1 MSFINDLLEKPA
13 NLSTASKYAVI
24 NGFIYLG
31 AGALL
36 IVWPGAVQTL
46 LRDPAFVGHE
56 GALFRVIGMAVA
68 IIGWLY
74 VFGGRSGARQI
85 RPSFR
90 ARPSGACSF
99 GARAPCDRRRF
110 SSYAGGV
117 CNSLPLAWHRCL
129 GTPQS
134 RDVMQQTA
142 YCTCDE
148 KLQDGQMLTT
158 SIGWVLI
165 VSGIITAGGGLV
177 ALLFPHFNLRS
188 TYGNETPPVSQCSL
202 SGIGEF

>member
-1 MSFINDLLEKPA
+1 M
-13 NLSTASKYAVI
+13 

-31 AGALL
+31 AGGLL

-68 IIGWLY
+68 VIGWLY
-74 VFGGRSGARQI
+74 VFGGRSGAQQ
-85 RPSFR
+85 
-90 ARPSGACSF
+90 F
-99 GARAPCDRRRF
+99 GPASVLDRVVLVPLVLVPLVIAGRF

-117 CNSLPLAWHRCL
+117 CNSRPLAWHRCL

-148 KLQDGQMLTT
+148 T
-158 SIGWVLI
+158 W
-165 VSGIITAGGGLV
+165 
-177 ALLFPHFNLRS
+177 R
-188 TYGNETPPVSQCSL
+188 TYRC
-202 SGIGEF
+202 